1 MSWWN
6 IIKRISPEDITF
18 KEMSEEEA
26 VATFNKDGYF
36 EYQKRRMRYKTLPS
50 DSIFATAPATMF
62 VAFMGEVPIGVIGYA
77 KYKNILLDAGVH
89 IRKEYRGKGLT
100 SILLDKIIKEKGN
113 KTYLVNISNPNIINS
128 YRRKGF
134 IDIDKTKLPREILEE
149 LDMAKD
155 LEQVQKFF
163 QNYKM
168 FNMTLR
174 KNFTP
179 LNEME
184 EWMQVFIN
192 SIYEMH
198 GRLDSGAG
206 HNWIAITNIIQM
218 IAYMGEGAEH
228 KEIMKKF
235 GEIVEIIETKYT
247 NGKEL
252 KEELNKIIQ
261 RRKGELYQ

>member
-1 MSWWN
+1 MKIQRSTEEWN
-6 IIKRISPEDITF
+6 
-18 KEMSEEEA
+18 
-26 VATFNKDGYF
+26 
-36 EYQKRRMRYKTLPS
+36 
-50 DSIFATAPATMF
+50 
-62 VAFMGEVPIGVIGYA
+62 
-77 KYKNILLDAGVH
+77 
-89 IRKEYRGKGLT
+89 
-100 SILLDKIIKEKGN
+100 KIIKEKGN

-192 SIYEMH
+192 SI
-198 GRLDSGAG
+198 
-206 HNWIAITNIIQM
+206 
-218 IAYMGEGAEH
+218 
-228 KEIMKKF
+228 
-235 GEIVEIIETKYT
+235 
-247 NGKEL
+247 
-252 KEELNKIIQ
+252 
-261 RRKGELYQ
+261 

>member
-1 MSWWN
+1 
-6 IIKRISPEDITF
+6 
-18 KEMSEEEA
+18 
-26 VATFNKDGYF
+26 
-36 EYQKRRMRYKTLPS
+36 
-50 DSIFATAPATMF
+50 
-62 VAFMGEVPIGVIGYA
+62 
-77 KYKNILLDAGVH
+77 
-89 IRKEYRGKGLT
+89 
-100 SILLDKIIKEKGN
+100 
-113 KTYLVNISNPNIINS
+113 
-128 YRRKGF
+128 
-134 IDIDKTKLPREILEE
+134 
-149 LDMAKD
+149 MAKD

-168 FNMTLR
+168 FNTTLR

-228 KEIMKKF
+228 KDIMKKF
-235 GEIVEIIETKYT
+235 GEIVEIIETKYK